1 MNPHK
6 HMEAIFGAVAVT
18 ALLIA
23 ALPDSAAR
31 AAAHTAPSA
40 ATPSS
45 TPSARLSAITGASPN
60 SAPGSG
66 TMAEQAVIHGAG
78 VMPVVVIKGKRLSA
92 REKRRL
98 ALASA

>member
-23 ALPDSAAR
+23 ALPDNAAR
-31 AAAHTAPSA
+31 AAAHTAPST
-40 ATPSS
+40 ATPSA
-45 TPSARLSAITGASPN
+45 TPSDITGAIPN
-60 SAPGSG
+60 PAAASSN
-66 TMAEQAVIHGAG
+66 TAEQAIIHGAG

-98 ALASA
+98 ALARA

>member
-6 HMEAIFGAVAVT
+6 HMEAIFGAVAVA

-31 AAAHTAPSA
+31 AAARTASSS
-40 ATPSS
+40 ATPSA
-45 TPSARLSAITGASPN
+45 TLSAITGASRN

-66 TMAEQAVIHGAG
+66 TMPEQAVIHGEG
-78 VMPVVVIKGKRLSA
+78 VMPVVIIKGKRLSA

-98 ALASA
+98 ALARA